1 MAEEYVLLSTL
12 ASEWGIDKSNVRK
25 YVKRHGYDF
34 MRVRGDD
41 RTHQAVLAL
50 KTEDAELIRE
60 ARLHEGHS
68 NGDSSRP
75 VENGLGVLYV
85 VQIMPDADPQRI
97 KLGYASDAS
106 RRLASYRTV
115 SPTAAIVKTW
125 PCRVTWERAAI
136 DSLTA
141 EHCTLI
147 GGEVYVG
154 TNIEGLLQR
163 GDTFF
168 ACMPSPQHLT
178 LESQHGPEG

>member
-1 MAEEYVLLSTL
+1 MSEEYVLLSTL
-12 ASEWGIDKSNVRK
+12 AQEWGIDRSNVRK

-50 KTEDAELIRE
+50 KVEDAELVRE
-60 ARLHEGHS
+60 ARQREGYS
-68 NGDSSRP
+68 AQNGDGSRP
-75 VENGLGVLYV
+75 VENGVGVLYL
-85 VQIMPDADPQRI
+85 VQIMPDADPTRI

-115 SPTAAIVKTW
+115 SPTATIVKTW
-125 PCRVTWERAAI
+125 PCRTSWERAAI

-147 GGEVYVG
+147 GGEVYVCM
-154 TNIEGLLQR
+154 NIEGLLQR
-163 GDTFF
+163 GNAFF
-168 ACMPSPQHLT
+168 ACMPT
-178 LESQHGPEG
+178 LL